1 MVWLQQ
7 GSHCVRRCLTLSY
20 IATAPRTFRLDD
32 QLDKRIRDRAAELG
46 TNRTE
51 LVARLLD
58 EGVRREHHPLL
69 DFRWVEGER
78 RPYVGDV
85 DVARLIIELRSHRA
99 DVETTANVLKIDTQL
114 VDAALAYYQEFRRD
128 TDRLVQREVRRQVA
142 TGEAREGRKRL
153 LDEMARSPDAP
164 DTVGA

>member
-1 MVWLQQ
+1 MGWHQED
-7 GSHCVRRCLTLSY
+7 SHWARRCLTLSC
-20 IATAPRTFRLDD
+20 IATATRTFRLDRR
-32 QLDKRIRDRAAELG
+32 LDKRIRDRAGELG

-69 DFRWVEGER
+69 DFRWADGER
-78 RPYVGDV
+78 RPYVGEA
-85 DVARLIIELRSHRA
+85 DVARLIIELRTHRG
-99 DVETTANVLKIDTQL
+99 DVATTANVLKIDMQL

-128 TDRLVQREVRRQVA
+128 TDRLIQREVRRQVA
-142 TGEAREGRKRL
+142 TGEAREGRRRL
-153 LDEMARSPDAP
+153 LDEMARSPGAL